1 MPGLEAGLPP
11 DGPAEAAASF
21 AREKTQANGSQ
32 GETGIES
39 LALPGGRVE
48 LDPKTVQHDLARLV
62 LCLVEVVRQLME
74 RQALRRVEGGS
85 LTASQIEALG
95 LTLMRLEE
103 RMDELKDH
111 FGVTGEELQLD
122 LSGLIE
128 DI

>member
-1 MPGLEAGLPP
+1 
-11 DGPAEAAASF
+11 
-21 AREKTQANGSQ
+21 
-32 GETGIES
+32 
-39 LALPGGRVE
+39 
-48 LDPKTVQHDLARLV
+48 
-62 LCLVEVVRQLME
+62 
-74 RQALRRVEGGS
+74 